1 MIQADAVEE
10 REDEARELLLPRVE
24 GLPERRA

>member
-10 REDEARELLLPRVE
+10 REDGRELLLPRVE
-24 GLPERRA
+24 GAAQRRA